1 MKSGTQVSCEAK
13 RTFCS
18 TLQPLAFILQTSYF
32 LKRFL
37 SPKSLPALD
46 NIHNGGR
53 HGEAAWFRDNECT
66 RRPVAASKNHALVFD
81 FFVLWN
87 VVVLDLA
94 YLVNSRPQA
103 ADCDSLS
110 CPCRRLTALSCFLDI
125 VFRIQSPGQVFTQP
139 PVYFFPR
146 LKFFLNPFSHY
157 FCSIFVIHNSIVPN
171 FFFISF
177 TFQRGKRGIQPPVQT
192 FALLLIS
199 IDSTNRT
206 EALAR

>member
-66 RRPVAASKNHALVFD
+66 RRPAAASKNHALVFD

-103 ADCDSLS
+103 ADCDFLS
-110 CPCRRLTALSCFLDI
+110 CRCRMLTALSCFLDI

-139 PVYFFPR
+139 PIYFFPR
-146 LKFFLNPFSHY
+146 LKFSRFPSPIIFVRYSSFTIRLSPIFSLSHSPFSEAKGESNRRSEHPH
-157 FCSIFVIHNSIVPN
+157 FC
-171 FFFISF
+171 
-177 TFQRGKRGIQPPVQT
+177 
-192 FALLLIS
+192 
-199 IDSTNRT
+199 
-206 EALAR
+206 